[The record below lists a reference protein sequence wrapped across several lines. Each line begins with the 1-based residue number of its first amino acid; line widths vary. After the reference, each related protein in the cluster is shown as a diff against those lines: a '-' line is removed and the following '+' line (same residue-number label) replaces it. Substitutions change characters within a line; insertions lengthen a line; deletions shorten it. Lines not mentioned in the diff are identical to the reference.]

1 MAAARLRA
9 ASASIATARRCNA
22 LVTELHG
29 RAAAQA
35 AASDARAERGEA
47 LGPLDGLLLTVK
59 DNFCIENVPT
69 SCGSKG
75 LEGFVPP
82 YTATVVQKLEALGMV
97 TVAKTNLDEFGMGTF
112 NLHSAAGP
120 VLHPGAHEGGGARVA
135 GGSSG
140 GAAAAVAAGCGD
152 AALGSDTGGSVRLP
166 AAYCGVVGWKP
177 SYGRSSRYG
186 LAAYASSFDTPGVL
200 STSVRT
206 AAAVANAMSGPDPAD
221 ATARLAATDYV
232 PEVGES
238 LDGVT
243 VGIPQEYL
251 VEELSAS
258 GRRAWAEA
266 ERWVQDRGGRVVA
279 VSLPH
284 TSAALPAYY
293 LLTLAEASSNMAR
306 YDGVEY
312 GRRARGADE
321 CGTVEEMITAA
332 RDGTFGSEVRKRV
345 LTGAFTLSRTLYDS
359 YYAQAQRVRRMVCDD
374 FGRVF
379 GGEPAVD
386 VLITPTACGNAP
398 TLAEAQ
404 TMSQLETLANDV
416 FTVPASLAGLP
427 AISIPGGVDDG
438 TGLPLGLQIIGT
450 RGNESSVL
458 RVAQALEEEHAASR
472 AL

>member
-1 MAAARLRA
+1 
-9 ASASIATARRCNA
+9 
-22 LVTELHG
+22 
-29 RAAAQA
+29 
-35 AASDARAERGEA
+35 
-47 LGPLDGLLLTVK
+47 
-59 DNFCIENVPT
+59 
-69 SCGSKG
+69 
-75 LEGFVPP
+75 
-82 YTATVVQKLEALGMV
+82 MV

-232 PEVGES
+232 PEVGGS

-312 GRRARGADE
+312 GGRARGADE

-450 RGNESSVL
+450 RGNEASVL